1 MSATAHPGLLRRYG
15 LVTGVS
21 LLVVIAAIMFGGPS
35 VLLPIIALAA
45 IEITFSFDNAVLNSQ
60 VLAKMSKIWR
70 TLFLTVGIAIAV
82 FGVRAILPLVLVSWA
97 SDNGL
102 SQVLDQALHHP
113 DVYAEE
119 LKSGYPIIA
128 AFGGVFLLMVSLMF
142 FGERKKVNW
151 LKSIEKPL
159 GNFNRPWLVSVT
171 GATIAILLVYLVLSP
186 GSNRIALAGL
196 LGALIFLAVKGVSGF
211 LLSRSKNSAHHGLIQ
226 FVYLELLDASFSFDG
241 VVAAFAITKE
251 VFLIVAGLGIG
262 ALYLRSMTLHLLEKG
277 TLTNYRYL
285 IHGAHYAILA
295 LSILLLAGI
304 RFEVPEAVT
313 GIIGLAIILVA
324 FEGSRRHNKVTLT
337 TV

>member
-1 MSATAHPGLLRRYG
+1 MSSTAQSGLLQRYG
-15 LVTGVS
+15 FVTAVS
-21 LLVVIAAIMFGGPS
+21 LSVVIAAIIFGGPS

-45 IEITFSFDNAVLNSQ
+45 IEVTFSFDNAVLNSQ

-82 FGVRAILPLVLVSWA
+82 FGVRAILPLVLVSLA

-151 LKSIEKPL
+151 LKGIEIFL
-159 GNFNRPWLVSVT
+159 GKFNRPWLSAIT
-171 GATIAILLVYLVLSP
+171 GAAIAILLIGIFLAPDSKKVVVA
-186 GSNRIALAGL
+186 GIA
-196 LGALIFLAVKGVSGF
+196 GALVFLAVKGLGSF
-211 LLSRSKNSAHHGLIQ
+211 LLSRSQSSAHHGLIQ

-313 GIIGLAIILVA
+313 GVIGLAIILVA
-324 FEGSRRHNKVTLT
+324 FESSRRHNKADLI